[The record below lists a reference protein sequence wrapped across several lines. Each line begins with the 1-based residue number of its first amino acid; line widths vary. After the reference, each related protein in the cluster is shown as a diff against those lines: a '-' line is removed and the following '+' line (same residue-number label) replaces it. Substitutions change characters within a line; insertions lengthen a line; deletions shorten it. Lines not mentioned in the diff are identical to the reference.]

1 MVGEELGVRGQR
13 RTWVNGSILETLEF
27 AMLEEYPYGV
37 SAALQRS
44 GSEIQNKL
52 GQKIQK

>member
-27 AMLEEYPYGV
+27 AMLEYPYGV

-52 GQKIQK
+52 GQEIQK